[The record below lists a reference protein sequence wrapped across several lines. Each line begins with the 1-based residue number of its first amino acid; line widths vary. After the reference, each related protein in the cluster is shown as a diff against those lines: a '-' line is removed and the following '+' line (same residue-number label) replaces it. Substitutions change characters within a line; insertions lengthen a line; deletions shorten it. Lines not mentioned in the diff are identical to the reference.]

1 MPRKIAMFRLDADKP
16 ARFCDGVS
24 RRDFLHAGSLGFLGL
39 TMPHFFRLKAQGAVQ
54 GGKDVNCIHL
64 MLVGGPSQLDTWDMK
79 PDAPASIR
87 GPFKP
92 IKTNVS
98 GVEISEIF
106 PRMATHADK
115 FALLRSAY
123 HTAAAVHDTGCQMMQ
138 TGRLFQ
144 GGLESPNYGSVLRF
158 EKGAKGDMPPNVLL
172 PYTIG
177 QLGGNLPH
185 GDTAGFLGKGYDPF
199 VLNADPADPNFKVPD
214 LLPPDYI
221 SAVRVDRRRS
231 WRQMIDQS
239 VTYFE
244 ESNQDSKLMDG
255 TFNQAYTLMTST
267 KAREAF
273 DLTQEPEDVRK
284 RYGMNRFGQGCLLAR
299 RLVERGVRFV
309 TLNMFETV
317 FNEITWD
324 IHGSAPFS
332 PISCY
337 NELVGPM
344 FDNGYSSLLED
355 LSKTGLLDTTMVLA
369 TGEFGRTPRIN
380 PAGGRDHWPQCWTVV
395 MAGGGIKGGQVV
407 GSSDA
412 IGAAPKDQ
420 PVMPANIAATIYKCL
435 GVPIDTILKTPQ
447 GREVRVVDHGFEPIN
462 DLLI

>member
-1 MPRKIAMFRLDADKP
+1 MFRLDADKP
-16 ARFCDGVS
+16 AHFCDGVS

-39 TMPHFFRLKAQGAVQ
+39 TMPHFFRLKAMGAVQ
-54 GGKDVNCIHL
+54 PSKDVNCIHL

-98 GVEISEIF
+98 GIEISEIF
-106 PRMATHADK
+106 PRMANHADK

-185 GDTAGFLGKGYDPF
+185 GDTAGFLGKAYDPF

-231 WRQMIDQS
+231 WREMIDQS

-244 ESNQDSKLMDG
+244 ESNQDSKLMDA

-273 DLTQEPEDVRK
+273 DLTQESEDTRK

-337 NELVGPM
+337 SELVGPM

-355 LSKTGLLDTTMVLA
+355 LSKTGLLDSTMVLA